1 MARDG
6 ASKTLTNEQ
15 ILRMLYACGP
25 GLCTSVFAS
34 IKYKSLVALFGS
46 DVWDVTS
53 IALTTTTMMRKEK
66 RKL

>member
-34 IKYKSLVALFGS
+34 IKYKSPTKASWHCLVVMSG
-46 DVWDVTS
+46 
-53 IALTTTTMMRKEK
+53 M
-66 RKL
+66 